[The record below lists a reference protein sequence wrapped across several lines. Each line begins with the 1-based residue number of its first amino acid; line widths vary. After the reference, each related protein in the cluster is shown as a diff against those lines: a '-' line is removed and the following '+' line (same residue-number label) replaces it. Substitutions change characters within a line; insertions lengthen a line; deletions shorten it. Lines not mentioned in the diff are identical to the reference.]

1 MSWRA
6 WYSRR
11 SEWGHS
17 PPTTVAAF
25 SLALTTS
32 TEKTLKLKLPFRS
45 PSWVTW
51 NLRSTVAHNCHA
63 NIKFETTK
71 SNYLLQKPNNHGKN
85 KTNYDNSKVTTAIA
99 NRSQQKQ
106 IHHGKNYS
114 GHVAS
119 HKTWQARK
127 IFMNSWSSV
136 TCFVTRLPTW
146 RTKVIESKPRFP
158 WL

>member
-25 SLALTTS
+25 SLALTI
-32 TEKTLKLKLPFRS
+32 EKTLKLKPPFTS

-51 NLRSTVAHNCHA
+51 PTTVTPISNLKRQL
-63 NIKFETTK
+63 